1 MDDVV
6 KGGHELI
13 EASHDQSEVIKAKVD
28 EVSQMWSDLV
38 SSSEVKGVKLQVCR
52 NARTYLQPHYGN
64 GVFGN
69 VYLSA
74 GQH

>member
-1 MDDVV
+1 MVEKSAIEIPMFEVV
-6 KGGHELI
+6 VVVPDH
-13 EASHDQSEVIKAKVD
+13 
-28 EVSQMWSDLV
+28 
-38 SSSEVKGVKLQVCR
+38 
-52 NARTYLQPHYGN
+52 ARTYLQPHYGN

>member
-1 MDDVV
+1 MIFFIKNRMDDVV

-38 SSSEVKGVKLQVCR
+38 SSSEVKGVKLQVCCM
-52 NARTYLQPHYGN
+52 L
-64 GVFGN
+64 
-69 VYLSA
+69 LL
-74 GQH
+74 

>member
-38 SSSEVKGVKLQVCR
+38 SSSEVKGVKLQVCCM
-52 NARTYLQPHYGN
+52 LI
-64 GVFGN
+64 
-69 VYLSA
+69 L
-74 GQH
+74 

>member
-38 SSSEVKGVKLQVCR
+38 SSSEVKGVKLQVCHMLLLWATHSKFLALD
-52 NARTYLQPHYGN
+52 NIY
-64 GVFGN
+64 
-69 VYLSA
+69 
-74 GQH
+74 

>member
-1 MDDVV
+1 MV
-6 KGGHELI
+6 KSGHELM

-52 NARTYLQPHYGN
+52 NVL
-64 GVFGN
+64 
-69 VYLSA
+69 L
-74 GQH
+74 

>member
-38 SSSEVKGVKLQVCR
+38 SSSEVKGVKLQVCHMI
-52 NARTYLQPHYGN
+52 L
-64 GVFGN
+64 
-69 VYLSA
+69 L
-74 GQH
+74 

>member
-1 MDDVV
+1 MKLPKGIFPFFFKPKVAIAKFVWKMQKKSGIMKSGLDAMPLFLLDD
-6 KGGHELI
+6 L
-13 EASHDQSEVIKAKVD
+13 
-28 EVSQMWSDLV
+28 
-38 SSSEVKGVKLQVCR
+38 
-52 NARTYLQPHYGN
+52 ARTYLQPHYGN

>member
-1 MDDVV
+1 LTT
-6 KGGHELI
+6 KPLYH
-13 EASHDQSEVIKAKVD
+13 
-28 EVSQMWSDLV
+28 
-38 SSSEVKGVKLQVCR
+38 
-52 NARTYLQPHYGN
+52 ARTYLQPHYGN